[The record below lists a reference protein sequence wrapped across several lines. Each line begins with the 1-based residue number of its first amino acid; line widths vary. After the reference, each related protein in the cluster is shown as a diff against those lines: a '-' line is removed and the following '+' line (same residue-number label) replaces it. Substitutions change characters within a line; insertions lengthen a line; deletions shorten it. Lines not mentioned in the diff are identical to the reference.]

1 MNLVLRHPT
10 SKRLDYW
17 LDHKP
22 AKFERYLADHPEVAD
37 RFEAANP
44 LAGLADNVRET
55 LSAAI
60 VAPIDLAAR
69 LRERLLGERDDTS
82 PLAVALDLGTLG
94 AATLSM
100 LAGPLI
106 DKDA

>member
-1 MNLVLRHPT
+1 MNLVLRPPT

-17 LDHKP
+17 LDNKP
-22 AKFERYLADHPEVAD
+22 AKFERYLAAHPEVAD

-44 LAGLADNVRET
+44 LAGLAENVRDT

-60 VAPIDLAAR
+60 AAPIDLAAR
-69 LRERLLGERDDTS
+69 LRERLLSERDDTS

-100 LAGPLI
+100 LAGPLMET
-106 DKDA
+106 DS